1 MGTIKKPFQRES
13 HLRSII
19 KGFTWRVI
27 AFLDTMA
34 MTMLVTFIVDGK
46 SHIEAGLAIAGFEF
60 IIKIIIYYGHERAWQ
75 RAWKDGVFS
84 QKETLF
90 KTATWR
96 VLATATT
103 FIISGKVLGSFA
115 GAAIGIA
122 LAESVSKFAFFYLHE
137 RLWLKVPLGAVRE
150 IVGKN

>member
-1 MGTIKKPFQRES
+1 MGTIEKPFQRES

-27 AFLDTMA
+27 AFVDTMA
-34 MTMLVTFIVDGK
+34 MTMLVTWMVDGK
-46 SHIEAGLAIAGFEF
+46 PHIEAGLAIAGFEF
-60 IIKIIIYYGHERAWQ
+60 IVKIVIYYGHERAWQ
-75 RAWKDGVFS
+75 SAWKDGVFTP
-84 QKETLF
+84 KETLF
-90 KTATWR
+90 KTTTWR

-115 GAAIGIA
+115 GAALGIA

-137 RLWLKVPLGAVRE
+137 RLWLKIPLGTFRE
-150 IVGKN
+150 IVRKN

>member
-1 MGTIKKPFQRES
+1 MGTTEKPFQRES

-27 AFLDTMA
+27 AFLDTLA
-34 MTMLVTFIVDGK
+34 MTMLVTFIIDGK
-46 SHIEAGLAIAGFEF
+46 PHIEAGLAIAAFEF
-60 IIKIIIYYGHERAWQ
+60 IIKIVIYYGHERAWQ
-75 RAWKDGVFS
+75 SAWKDGVFT
-84 QKETLF
+84 QKETLI

-115 GAAIGIA
+115 GAALGIA
-122 LAESVSKFAFFYLHE
+122 LGESVSKFAFFYLHE
-137 RLWLKVPLGAVRE
+137 RVWLKIPLGTVRD
-150 IVGKN
+150 IMRKK